1 MESEVKKLRD
11 KPEEKILRAKSEE
24 KLIRANPEQNLV
36 QTDPEKNLVQT
47 DPEQNLVQTGWEKQ
61 ATYDD
66 PRLSEMV
73 EMYKEI
79 GLEVHLE
86 PFDPENEEGCTVCMQ
101 LTPEKFKTIYTRKKF
116 RN

>member
-1 MESEVKKLRD
+1 M
-11 KPEEKILRAKSEE
+11 KPED
-24 KLIRANPEQNLV
+24 KLIRANPE
-36 QTDPEKNLVQT
+36 EKLTQA
-47 DPEQNLVQTGWEKQ
+47 DSKEGLIQAGWEKQ

-86 PFDPENEEGCTVCMQ
+86 PFDPENEEGCTGCMQ
-101 LTPEKFKTIYTRKKF
+101 LTPEKFKTIYTRRKEK
-116 RN
+116 NN

>member
-1 MESEVKKLRD
+1 ME
-11 KPEEKILRAKSEE
+11 SEE
-24 KLIRANPEQNLV
+24 KLIRTNPEEDLV
-36 QTDPEKNLVQT
+36 QA
-47 DPEQNLVQTGWEKQ
+47 GWEKQ

-86 PFDPENEEGCTVCMQ
+86 PFNPENEEGCTGCMQ
-101 LTPEKFKTIYTRKKF
+101 LTPEKFKTIYTRRKIK
-116 RN
+116 NNSGI